1 MIEAINKSKDVGQI
15 LKPSTYQYQSGHVWK
30 EPSKQSSI
38 YSVVREQKKIGR

>member
-15 LKPSTYQYQSGHVWK
+15 LKPSTHQYQSGHVWK

-38 YSVVREQKKIGR
+38 YSVVREQKIGR